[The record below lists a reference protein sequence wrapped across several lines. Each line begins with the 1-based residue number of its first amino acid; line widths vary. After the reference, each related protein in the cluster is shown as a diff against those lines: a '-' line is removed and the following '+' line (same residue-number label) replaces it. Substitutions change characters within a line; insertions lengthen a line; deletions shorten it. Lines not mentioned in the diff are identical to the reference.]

1 MINFRLNNIK
11 ERELAKSKAH
21 LVNEPNNLLFAFKET
36 KTVFIHIPKTAGI
49 SLINAI
55 YGNVNGGGHRT
66 FNFYKY
72 IYGEDIAN
80 FFTFS
85 FVRHPYSRL
94 YSAFNYLKQGGI
106 NSHDKKAFETH
117 LIHFKNFKDF
127 VLNGLNEKLINEI
140 IHFTPQSNFIC
151 DARNSILIDFVGKY
165 ENIANDISYIENKI
179 NFSLSLP
186 HLNKS
191 NLNNVK
197 MDDKVKSRIFD
208 IYKRDF
214 KIFNYH

>member
-1 MINFRLNNIK
+1 VINFRLNNIK
-11 ERELAKSKAH
+11 ERKLAKSKAH
-21 LVNEPNNLLFAFKET
+21 LINDPNNLLFAFKQT
-36 KTVFIHIPKTAGI
+36 KTIFIHIPKTAGI
-49 SLINAI
+49 SLIHAI
-55 YGNVNGGGHRT
+55 YGNVNGGGHRS

-72 IYGEDIAN
+72 IYGENISN

-85 FVRHPYSRL
+85 FVRNPYQRL
-94 YSAFNYLKQGGI
+94 YSAYNYLKQGGI
-106 NSHDKKAFETH
+106 NLHDRKAFETH
-117 LIHFKNFKDF
+117 LYQFKNFKDF

-140 IHFTPQSNFIC
+140 IHFTPQSHFIC
-151 DARNSILIDFVGKY
+151 DNRDNILIDFVGKY
-165 ENIANDISYIENKI
+165 ENIANDISYIENEM

-191 NLNNVK
+191 NLNSVII
-197 MDDKVKSRIFD
+197 DDKVKSRIFD